1 MPAEEQGVSISQ
13 KRKRYAFIPRTLCFI
28 FDGDDV
34 LLLKGAPE
42 KGIWADKYNGVGG
55 HVERDED
62 LYNAA
67 LREIEEETGLKVSNL
82 QLAGI
87 VNIDAG
93 QDAGIGMFVFRAG
106 TTTRTL
112 QPSAEGE
119 LLWLPVSNLVGLN
132 LVEDLPVILPR
143 VFRMKAGDPPF
154 FARYHY
160 GAQDELIIN
169 FHDEVIG

>member
-1 MPAEEQGVSISQ
+1 MSAENQGVSISL
-13 KRKRYAFIPRTLCFI
+13 KRERYTLIPRTLCFV

-34 LLLKGAPE
+34 LLLKGAPN

-87 VNIDAG
+87 VNINAG
-93 QDAGIGMFVFRAG
+93 RTAGIGMFVFRTG
-106 TTTRTL
+106 TTTRL
-112 QPSAEGE
+112 VQPSAEGE
-119 LLWLPVSNLVGLN
+119 LEWIPVSDFAGLE

-143 VFRMKAGDPPF
+143 VFKMKTGDPPF

-160 GAQDELIIN
+160 DEEGQLVIT
-169 FHDEVIG
+169 FHDG

>member
-1 MPAEEQGVSISQ
+1 MPAENQGVSISL
-13 KRKRYAFIPRTLCFI
+13 KRKRYTLIPRTLCFV

-34 LLLKGAPE
+34 LLLKGASK

-55 HVERDED
+55 HVERNED
-62 LYNAA
+62 LYNAT
-67 LREIEEETGLKVSNL
+67 LREIYEETGLEVPNL

-93 QDAGIGMFVFRAG
+93 QDTGIGMFVFRAS
-106 TTTRTL
+106 TTARTL
-112 QPSAEGE
+112 QTSAEGE
-119 LLWLPVSNLVGLN
+119 LEWLPVSDLAGLD

-143 VFRMKAGDPPF
+143 VFKMKAGDPPF

-169 FHDEVIG
+169 

>member
-1 MPAEEQGVSISQ
+1 MSAENQGVSISL
-13 KRKRYAFIPRTLCFI
+13 KRERYTFIPRTLCFV

-34 LLLKGAPE
+34 LLLKGAPN
-42 KGIWADKYNGVGG
+42 KGVWADKYNGVGG
-55 HVERDED
+55 HVERNED
-62 LYNAA
+62 LYNAV
-67 LREIEEETGLKVSNL
+67 LREMEEETGLKVPNL

-93 QDAGIGMFVFRAG
+93 QELGIGMFVFRAG

-112 QPSAEGE
+112 QASAEGE
-119 LLWLPVSNLVGLN
+119 LEWLPVSDLADLD

-143 VFRMKAGDPPF
+143 VFKMKAGDPPF

-160 GAQDELIIN
+160 DEEDHLVII
-169 FHDEVIG
+169 FHDG